1 MVHKLLIVVCV
12 PARNEEKN
20 IANVLVRVKM
30 YADKVIVCDD
40 GSTDL
45 TGKISEAMGAEV
57 LRNESPNGYG
67 AALGVLF
74 RRAAELH
81 ADVTVTLDADGQHEP
96 AEIPSLA
103 DPILKGEAD
112 LVIASRFLNG
122 GETRSMQAYRR
133 AGISTITGLTR
144 AASGLQLTDAQSGF
158 RAYSRAAVQK
168 IAPVE
173 LGMGASVEILMRA
186 AEEGLRIREVS
197 TATRRERQA
206 RNPVYQGADVI
217 ASILKFISIRHPL
230 LSYGTLGIMII
241 IIGFVYGS
249 YTIQL
254 YAAQSKAVT
263 NVALL
268 SQAIVTSGLLLV
280 FMAIILFTVNNAIKE
295 SNK

>member
-20 IANVLVRVKM
+20 IASVLVRAKM

-45 TGKISEAMGAEV
+45 TGKISEAMGVEV

-206 RNPVYQGADVI
+206 RNPVYQGVDVI

-230 LSYGTLGIMII
+230 LSYGALGIMII

-249 YTIQL
+249 YTIQI

-280 FMAIILFTVNNAIKE
+280 FMAIILFTINNAIKE
-295 SNK
+295 SN